1 MSTKP
6 PKVFLDANVLISAGK
21 PPGGPEI
28 SRVRDLVEADLIAV
42 LTTDLTVVEVAKH
55 HAKNDLDIM
64 GEITAPHFR
73 KLVEQ
78 HTGVKLHDLKKG
90 ALKAQ
95 LGEHYRSST
104 RSMMKSL
111 KAEELTVDSVKPSTI
126 LDAYADG
133 TGFFE
138 DGVKKDQFPDAFA
151 FESLR
156 LIASEK
162 QPVIVVSADND
173 FKKPTANEKHISLV
187 GSFLELF
194 EHLGLQHE
202 APEVENWLE
211 AHADELVALTD
222 SELDDWGLQGSDVED
237 SEIDETNVTAV
248 KLERVTAFKPIEAG
262 DPILV
267 FATIT
272 ATTTVSYSHPDWD
285 NASYD
290 SEDKVLIPWDTVNG
304 ESEIE
309 IEIDVSLTIAV
320 DENGEPEYIEEL
332 SFRNDRFVYVE
343 LHPHDPYEY
352 M

>member
-1 MSTKP
+1 MSKNS

-28 SRVRDLVEADLIAV
+28 NRVSDLVEAELISV
-42 LTTDLTVVEVAKH
+42 LTTDLTVVEVAKY
-55 HAKNDLDIM
+55 HAKNDLDLL
-64 GEITAPHFR
+64 GDITAPHFR

-78 HTGVKLHDLKKG
+78 HTGVKLLDLKKA

-95 LGEHYRSST
+95 LGEHYLSST

-111 KAEELTVDSVKPSTI
+111 EAEELTVDSVKPSTV
-126 LDAYADG
+126 LDAYANG

-138 DGVKKDQFPDAFA
+138 DGAKKDQFPDAFA
-151 FESLR
+151 FESIK

-173 FKKPTANEKHISLV
+173 FKKPTASEEHISHV

-194 EHLGLQHE
+194 QHLGLQYE
-202 APEVENWLE
+202 APEVEEWLE
-211 AHADELVALTD
+211 AHADDLVALTD
-222 SELDDWGLQGSDVED
+222 SELDDWGLQGDVED
-237 SEIDETNVTAV
+237 SEIDETTVTAV
-248 KLERVTAFKPIEAG
+248 KLERVTAFKPIEDG

-267 FATIT
+267 FATIK
-272 ATTTVSYSHPDWD
+272 ATITISYSHPDWD

-290 SEDKVLIPWDTVNG
+290 SEDKVLIPWDTVDG

-320 DENGEPEYIEEL
+320 DEDGDPEEIEQL

>member
-1 MSTKP
+1 MPKKP

-28 SRVRDLVEADLIAV
+28 SRVRDLVEAELVSV

-55 HAKNDLDIM
+55 HAKNDLDLLSD
-64 GEITAPHFR
+64 ITAPHFR

-78 HTGVKLHDLKKG
+78 HTGVKLNDLKKA
-90 ALKAQ
+90 ALKKQ
-95 LGEHYRSST
+95 LSEHYLNST
-104 RSMMKSL
+104 RSMMKGL
-111 KAEELTVDSVKPSTI
+111 KAEELSVDSVKPSTV
-126 LDAYADG
+126 LDAYANG

-138 DGVKKDQFPDAFA
+138 EGVKKDQFPDAFA
-151 FESLR
+151 FESIK
-156 LIASEK
+156 LIASE
-162 QPVIVVSADND
+162 QQSVIVVSADND
-173 FKKPTANEKHISLV
+173 FKKPAANETHIALV

-202 APEVENWLE
+202 APEVEEWLE
-211 AHADELVALTD
+211 AHTDDLVALTD
-222 SELDDWGLQGSDVED
+222 SELDGWGLQGDVED

-248 KLERVTAFKPIEAG
+248 KLERVTAFKPIDEG

-267 FATIT
+267 FATIK
-272 ATTTVSYSHPDWD
+272 ASVTVSYSHPDWD
-285 NASYD
+285 TAAYD
-290 SEDKVLIPWDTVNG
+290 SEDKVLIPWDSVSG

-309 IEIDVSLTIAV
+309 IEIDVSLAIAV
-320 DENGEPEYIEEL
+320 NEDGTPEEIEEL

-343 LHPHDPYEY
+343 LHPYDPYEY

>member
-1 MSTKP
+1 MPKKP

-28 SRVRDLVEADLIAV
+28 SRVRDLVEADLISV

-55 HAKNDLDIM
+55 HAKNDLDIL
-64 GEITAPHFR
+64 GDITAPHFR

-78 HTGVKLHDLKKG
+78 HTGVKLIDLKKA
-90 ALKAQ
+90 ALKGQ
-95 LGEHYRSST
+95 LSEHYRTST
-104 RSMMKSL
+104 QSMMKGL
-111 KAEELTVDSVKPSTI
+111 KAEELTVDSVKPSTV
-126 LDAYADG
+126 LDAYANG

-151 FESLR
+151 FESLK
-156 LIASEK
+156 LTASAD

-173 FKKPTANEKHISLV
+173 FKKPTASEEHISLV

-202 APEVENWLE
+202 APEVEEWLE
-211 AHADELVALTD
+211 AHADDLIALTD
-222 SELDDWGLQGSDVED
+222 SELDDWGLQGDVED
-237 SEIDETNVTAV
+237 SEIDETTVTAV

-272 ATTTVSYSHPDWD
+272 ATTTVSYSHPNWD

-320 DENGEPEYIEEL
+320 DDDGDPAEIEEL

-343 LHPHDPYEY
+343 LHPYDPYEY